1 MRILGID
8 LGDKRIGLALSD
20 PLGYT
25 AQGLDTLENK
35 GIDRAS
41 ASLKELCRQRDV
53 TEIVVGLPVNM
64 DGTEGPKAQAAREW
78 VQRIAKETGL
88 PVSTWDERL
97 TSRQAGRL
105 MIEEGLSRQ
114 KQRLKSDQLAAI
126 LILQGYL
133 DSKRIR
139 RGESN

>member
-25 AQGLDTLENK
+25 AQGLETLENK
-35 GIDRAS
+35 GIDRSS
-41 ASLKELCRQRDV
+41 ASLKRLCVERGV

-64 DGTEGPKAQAAREW
+64 DGTEGPKAQAARQW
-78 VQRIAKETGL
+78 VQRIADETGL
-88 PVSTWDERL
+88 PVATWDERL
-97 TSRQAGRL
+97 TSKQAGRL

-126 LILQGYL
+126 LILQGFL
-133 DSKRIR
+133 DSRRIR
-139 RGESN
+139 RGETN